1 MPTQNNATAKNS
13 RNTTKAA
20 DERLTLTVGGV
31 THSDWESASVDSSFL
46 TPAGAWSLRIGLNE
60 ARPPADVHPG
70 ARAVLSAGSDILMTG
85 LIDDINHDVTNG
97 RHVLNLAGRDNAG
110 ALVDCSAPIF
120 TAENMTLAEVINK
133 IVKPSGIT
141 KIAIHADKSTA
152 PKKFSIQPGQTAW
165 SALMN
170 VAEVNGLWPWIAP
183 DGTLIIGGPD
193 YSAAP
198 VDSLVMRKDGTGNLL
213 QLGKLTSIAGR
224 YSQVTVLS
232 QSHGTQSHNGAHNRH
247 GTATDTGMTLYRPF
261 IEVMG
266 DTDTDDMAT
275 ARARKILSDSRL
287 KALTLTAT
295 VRGVR
300 TSGGTAWQPGQRV
313 AVRSDIHDIDAIYF
327 IMARTIRCGRGQE
340 LVTTLTLKEDGIW
353 TPDAYPRSRHK
364 KKGKQQV
371 PTYHTW
377 EEIN

>member
-1 MPTQNNATAKNS
+1 MLTQNSTAMKRS
-13 RNTTKAA
+13 AAAA
-20 DERLTLTVGGV
+20 DERLTLTVGGL
-31 THSDWESASVDSSFL
+31 THSDWMTASADSAFL
-46 TPAGAWSLRIGLNE
+46 TPAGAWSLAVGLHG
-60 ARPPADVHPG
+60 ARPPAEVHEG

-85 LIDDINHDVTNG
+85 LIDDINHDINRG
-97 RHVLNLAGRDNAG
+97 QHILNIAGRDNAG
-110 ALVDCSAPIF
+110 VLVDCSAPIF
-120 TAENMTLAEVINK
+120 TAESMTLDEVVSK
-133 IVKPSGIT
+133 IVKPLGIT

-152 PKKFSIQPGQTAW
+152 PKKFSIEPGQTAW
-165 SALMN
+165 SALMK

-198 VDSLVMRKDGTGNLL
+198 VGSLVMGSDGTGNLL

-232 QSHGTQSHNGAHNRH
+232 QGHGTATHNGAHNRH

-266 DTDTDDMAT
+266 DTDNDDMAT

-287 KALTLTAT
+287 KGLTLTAT

-300 TSGGTAWQPGQRV
+300 TAQGTVWQPGQRV
-313 AVRSDIHDIDAIYF
+313 AVKSEPHDIDAIYF
-327 IMARTIRCGRGQE
+327 IMARRIFCGRGRE
-340 LVTTLTLKEDGIW
+340 LVTSLTLKEDGIW
-353 TPDAYPRSRHK
+353 TPDAYPKSRHK
-364 KKGKQQV
+364 KKGKKAKDQYWTDTQDL
-371 PTYHTW
+371 P
-377 EEIN
+377 